1 MPRHAVRRGFVLAA
15 TFAAG
20 FVAHGL
26 LGTAEAKPA
35 AESPYAAMTQ
45 LGRVLALVEN
55 EYVDPVDRAKI
66 VDGAIEGMV
75 GSLDPHSSYLPPRE
89 YKQLQED
96 TEGRFAGIGVEVEL
110 HDEAIVILATIDG
123 SPAQRAGLMSGDR
136 IVAVGGQTLKE
147 IGFDRLVRRMRG
159 APGTHVKLTVVRKGR
174 FEPMQLD
181 LVRAE
186 VQTTSVKGRMMTG
199 GIAYVQIKQ
208 FQDKTHDEL
217 ERLVGQLRGQSKGQL
232 AGVLL
237 DLRDNPGGLVDQA
250 TAVADEFLTGGV
262 IYTMRHRGQIVE
274 SASAHG
280 GGAFAGLPVVVLT
293 NEWSASAAE
302 LLAGALQD
310 SDHAT
315 VVGTKSF
322 GKGVVQS
329 IIDLPNGA
337 GLKLTVS
344 RYYTPSG
351 HGVQG
356 DGIHPNV
363 EAKPSKEVDGGISF
377 HETDYAN
384 SLPAEGPRGRD
395 TGVVVTYDLPDGGTP
410 ESVIARNPPADPRT
424 GTDPV
429 MRIGYQILLRKTKK

>member
-1 MPRHAVRRGFVLAA
+1 M
-15 TFAAG
+15 
-20 FVAHGL
+20 
-26 LGTAEAKPA
+26 GTAEAKPQ
-35 AESPYAAMTQ
+35 AESPYTAMTQ

-55 EYVDPVDRAKI
+55 EYVDPVDRSKL
-66 VDGAIEGMV
+66 VEGAISGMV
-75 GSLDPHSSYLPPRE
+75 GSLDPHSSYMPPRE

-110 HDEAIVILATIDG
+110 RDDSIVILATIES
-123 SPAQRAGLMSGDR
+123 SPAEHAGLRSGDR
-136 IVAVGGQTLKE
+136 IVAVDGQTIKE
-147 IGFDRLVRRMRG
+147 IGYDKLVRKMRG
-159 APGTHVKLTVVRKGR
+159 APGTHVKLMVARPGKL
-174 FEPMQLD
+174 EPLQLD
-181 LVRAE
+181 VVRAE
-186 VQTTSVKGRMMTG
+186 VQTVSIKGAMMPNG
-199 GIAYVQIKQ
+199 VAYVQVKQ

-217 ERLVGQLRGQSKGQL
+217 EKLVGRLRAGNTPI

-237 DLRDNPGGLVDQA
+237 DLRNNPGGLVDQA
-250 TAVADEFLTGGV
+250 TAVADEFLTSGV

-274 SASAHG
+274 TATAHG
-280 GGAFAGLPVVVLT
+280 GGAFADLPVVVLM

-315 VVGTKSF
+315 VVGTPSF

-329 IIDLPNGA
+329 ILDLPGGA

-356 DGIHPNV
+356 DGIHPDV
-363 EAKPSKEVDGGISF
+363 LVKPSKEVDGGVMTFRES
-377 HETDYAN
+377 DYAN
-384 SLPAEGPRGRD
+384 ALPSQGPQGHD

-410 ESVIARNPPADPRT
+410 DSVIAHDIPADPRT
-424 GTDPV
+424 GKDPV
-429 MRIGYQILLRKTKK
+429 MRIGYNVLLRKMGKP

>member
-1 MPRHAVRRGFVLAA
+1 MLSA

-20 FVAHGL
+20 FVARGMV
-26 LGTAEAKPA
+26 GTAEAKPQSD
-35 AESPYAAMTQ
+35 SPYAAMTQ

-55 EYVDPVDRAKI
+55 EYVDPVDRGKL

-110 HDEAIVILATIDG
+110 KDEFIVILSTIEG
-123 SPAQRAGLMSGDR
+123 SPAERAGLKSGDR
-136 IVAVGGQTLKE
+136 IIAVGGQTIKE
-147 IGFDRLVRRMRG
+147 IGYDKLVRRMRG
-159 APGTHVKLTVVRKGR
+159 APGTHVKLTVVREGR
-174 FEPMQLD
+174 MEPMQLD
-181 LVRAE
+181 VVRAE
-186 VQTTSVKGRMMTG
+186 VQTISVKGAMMPNG
-199 GIAYVQIKQ
+199 VAYVQIKQ

-217 ERLVGQLRGQSKGQL
+217 EKTVAQLRATHQPI

-237 DLRDNPGGLVDQA
+237 DLRNNPGGLVDQA
-250 TAVADEFLTGGV
+250 TAVADEFITSGV

-274 SASAHG
+274 TATAHG
-280 GGAFAGLPVVVLT
+280 GGAFADLPVVVLM

-302 LLAGALQD
+302 LTAGALQD
-310 SDHAT
+310 SAHAT
-315 VVGTKSF
+315 VVGVPSF

-329 IIDLPNGA
+329 ILDLPGGA

-356 DGIHPNV
+356 DGIHPDV
-363 EAKPSKEVDGGISF
+363 LVKPAKEVDGGFVFRES
-377 HETDYAN
+377 DYAN
-384 SLPAEGPRGRD
+384 SLPPEGPLGHD
-395 TGVVVTYDLPDGGTP
+395 TNVVVTYDLPDGGTP
-410 ESVIARNPPADPRT
+410 DSLMAREIPADPRT
-424 GTDPV
+424 SKDVV
-429 MRIGYQILLRKTKK
+429 MRIGYQTLLRKIQAKK